1 MGSVV
6 EILLWVWIAL
16 ESGVNSDSLPEITN
30 RRFIDECV
38 KAHNEARSSVNPPAS
53 DMLYMTWDE
62 GLAITARAWARK
74 CVFKHNIYLRDAPRM
89 HPNFASVGENIWA
102 GYPPSIFDARKAII
116 DKWVGEKQVYNY
128 QGNTCLKVCGH
139 YTQAVWA
146 SSFKV
151 GCAAQ
156 LCPNGVKETN
166 FATKEGVIF
175 VCNYATGGNVNG
187 RRPYDTKG
195 AACSKCEG
203 FCENNLCRSQERD
216 SQKSY
221 NWSPDWDR
229 SEAAP
234 ENHTPSSNYVAVL
247 VARPIALIC
256 TFIAAYVVHYFYP
269 DMFCYE

>member
-1 MGSVV
+1 MRIVV

-16 ESGVNSDSLPEITN
+16 EYGVNSDSLSEITN
-30 RRFIDECV
+30 RMFIEQCV
-38 KAHNEARSSVNPPAS
+38 KAHNEARSSVDPPAS

-62 GLAITARAWARK
+62 GLAITARAWARQ
-74 CVFKHNIYLRDAPRM
+74 CVFKHNIYLKDVRRV
-89 HPNFASVGENIWA
+89 HPNFRSVGENIWA
-102 GYPPSIFDARKAII
+102 GYPPSSFD
-116 DKWVGEKQVYNY
+116 
-128 QGNTCLKVCGH
+128 
-139 YTQAVWA
+139 AVWA

-156 LCPNGVKETN
+156 LCPNGVKDTN

-175 VCNYATGGNVNG
+175 VCNYATAGNVNG
-187 RRPYDTKG
+187 GRPYATQG

-203 FCENNLCRSQERD
+203 TCENNLCRSQERD
-216 SQKSY
+216 LEKSY
-221 NWSPDWDR
+221 NWSPDLDL

-234 ENHTPSSNYVAVL
+234 ENRGSNYVTVL

>member
-1 MGSVV
+1 MRIVV

-16 ESGVNSDSLPEITN
+16 EYGVNSDSLPEITN
-30 RRFIDECV
+30 RMFIEQCV
-38 KAHNEARSSVNPPAS
+38 KAHNEARSSVDPPAS

-62 GLAITARAWARK
+62 GLAITARAWAK
-74 CVFKHNIYLRDAPRM
+74 QCVFKHNIYLKDARRV
-89 HPNFASVGENIWA
+89 HPNFRSVGENIWA
-102 GYPPSIFDARKAII
+102 GYPPSSFDVRKAII
-116 DKWVGEKQVYNY
+116 DKWVGEKQVYKY
-128 QGNTCLKVCGH
+128 TANTCSKVCGH

-156 LCPNGVKETN
+156 LCPNGVKDTN

-175 VCNYATGGNVNG
+175 VCNYATAGNVNG
-187 RRPYDTKG
+187 GRPYATQG

-203 FCENNLCRSQERD
+203 TCENNLCRDQERD
-216 SQKSY
+216 LEKSY
-221 NWSPDWDR
+221 NWSPDLDR

-234 ENHTPSSNYVAVL
+234 ENRGSNYVTVL